1 MYMGVFVLTNMS
13 LKKNKWKK
21 TTGWLGMLLLVI
33 SLTACAGNG
42 SEPGIDAGE
51 TNGNQTA
58 PSNNGNTTDPSNNA
72 PADDAGDAKQGTG
85 TFVGLIDN
93 HSAEI
98 EVKGTPTA
106 FQLDESLSAAA
117 QKLQQG
123 TPVSF
128 EYVERAEEGDATLK
142 QLVLTKLEAAPAKGT
157 TDSGTTSELP
167 AEKSLE
173 VELEGM
179 KEMRTATLA
188 RGEGYAFYMFDGF
201 SFDAG
206 TNKLTMDYD
215 PGYHLVITKLPS
227 GYDVEELAKAAK
239 EDLSKIGKVEQW
251 SGDQLYITMRDAE
264 LFLIAQG
271 GGLTQEYIVKNMGG
285 QGFAFLI
292 DMPQREASEGFGP
305 MAFASI
311 NTTVAT
317 D

>member
-1 MYMGVFVLTNMS
+1 MYTGVFLMTNMS
-13 LKKNKWKK
+13 LKMKWKK
-21 TTGWLGMLLLVI
+21 TTGLLGMLLLVF
-33 SLTACAGNG
+33 SLAACTGNG
-42 SEPGIDAGE
+42 SEPGLNTGGETNENQPAPGNHTPDNEAGE
-51 TNGNQTA
+51 T
-58 PSNNGNTTDPSNNA
+58 
-72 PADDAGDAKQGTG
+72 KQGTG

-98 EVKGTPTA
+98 EVDGTPTA
-106 FQLDESLSAAA
+106 FQLDEALSEAA
-117 QKLQQG
+117 QNLEQG
-123 TPVSF
+123 TPVSI
-128 EYVERAEEGDATLK
+128 EYVERTVEGDDSLK
-142 QLVLTKLEAAPAKGT
+142 QLVLTKLEATSAEGT

-173 VELEGM
+173 VELEGK

-188 RGEGYAFYMFDGF
+188 KGEGYAFYMFDGF
-201 SFDAG
+201 SFDAS

-215 PGYHLVITKLPS
+215 PGYHVVITKLPS
-227 GYDVEELAKAAK
+227 GYDVEELAKTAK

-251 SGDQLYITMRDAE
+251 SGDQLYVTMRDAE

-292 DMPQREASEGFGP
+292 NMPQREASEGFGP

-311 NTTVAT
+311 NTTVVT

>member
-21 TTGWLGMLLLVI
+21 TTGWLGMILLVI
-33 SLTACAGNG
+33 SLTACTGNG
-42 SEPGIDAGE
+42 SEPE
-51 TNGNQTA
+51 KNGNQQA
-58 PSNNGNTTDPSNNA
+58 PGNNGQTDPSDVA
-72 PADDAGDAKQGTG
+72 TEAKQGTG

-98 EVKGTPTA
+98 EVEGTPTA
-106 FQLDESLSAAA
+106 FQLDETLSAAA
-117 QKLQQG
+117 QNLEQG

-128 EYVERAEEGDATLK
+128 EYVERAVEGDATLK
-142 QLVLTKLEAAPAKGT
+142 QLVLTKLEAAPAKET
-157 TDSGTTSELP
+157 TDSGTTTELP

-179 KEMRTATLA
+179 KETRTATLA
-188 RGEGYAFYMFDGF
+188 KGEGYAFYMFDGF
-201 SFDAG
+201 SFDAE
-206 TNKLTMDYD
+206 TNKLTMNYD
-215 PGYHLVITKLPS
+215 PGYHVVFTKLPA
-227 GYDVEELAKAAK
+227 GYDVEELAKTAK

-251 SGDQLYITMRDAE
+251 SGDQLYVTMRDAE

-271 GGLTQEYIVKNMGG
+271 GGLTQEYIVKNIGG

-292 DMPQREASEGFGP
+292 NMPQREASEGFGP